1 MVHLWGGRGIPGQ
14 GAGNNSAE
22 ALDSA
27 WNQISDILL
36 KLGRAWQAPDRMCQN
51 PVAILFVEPVTA
63 GSMVAKPIEREK
75 SGAVLSCAL
84 PSNSPLIASPFRPAV
99 DQFSD
104 CIAR

>member
-1 MVHLWGGRGIPGQ
+1 
-14 GAGNNSAE
+14 
-22 ALDSA
+22 
-27 WNQISDILL
+27 
-36 KLGRAWQAPDRMCQN
+36 MCQN